1 MRCVRQVPWEQ
12 ITGDNVLIARE
23 TARALG
29 LGTRIRTP
37 EGLPSLPASGRVPK
51 DLGATLAPAV
61 LASDGFAQARRPTV
75 CVSALLFLMLW
86 LMFFYSRAH
95 GALPAFISVQ
105 DLGVVLLLTVLA
117 KWPCAAGSSL
127 ATGPGC
133 RVTAHQWIAWPQGS
147 AS

>member
-1 MRCVRQVPWEQ
+1 MWGQ

-61 LASDGFAQARRPTV
+61 LASDGFAQAR
-75 CVSALLFLMLW
+75 
-86 LMFFYSRAH
+86 
-95 GALPAFISVQ
+95 
-105 DLGVVLLLTVLA
+105 
-117 KWPCAAGSSL
+117 L
-127 ATGPGC
+127 ATMCENAMPL
-133 RVTAHQWIAWPQGS
+133 VTPLCAETLCH
-147 AS
+147 

>member
-1 MRCVRQVPWEQ
+1 MVLWEQ

-61 LASDGFAQARRPTV
+61 LASDGFAQAR
-75 CVSALLFLMLW
+75 C
-86 LMFFYSRAH
+86 
-95 GALPAFISVQ
+95 
-105 DLGVVLLLTVLA
+105 LTVQ
-117 KWPCAAGSSL
+117 
-127 ATGPGC
+127 
-133 RVTAHQWIAWPQGS
+133 RTARPFQSWHGHVVHT
-147 AS
+147 ASPREFAPYL